1 MNRFSPLLRDG
12 TSPALPERGRILVIA
27 ALGLLATAVSL
38 GACSPAASPESPRVA
53 KIHRTQC
60 GRCHSP
66 PEPGA
71 RSRAEV
77 EAAAA
82 RHSTRVRLTP
92 EEWTA
97 MVDYLAPSAN

>member
-1 MNRFSPLLRDG
+1 VKR
-12 TSPALPERGRILVIA
+12 
-27 ALGLLATAVSL
+27 LGLLLLTLAL
-38 GACSPAASPESPRVA
+38 GACSPAAAPENPRVA

-66 PEPGA
+66 PEPGK

-77 EAAAA
+77 EAAAT
-82 RHSTRVRLTP
+82 RHSTRVRLTR

-97 MVDYLAPSAN
+97 MVDYLAPAAN